1 MRRDYFE
8 LDVRDVDWYGG
19 DEPPRQPTVSIDFY
33 GPPEDLRER
42 FTAPGGEVLDAQD
55 LDVSLRLQGAL
66 SDSETRGVVSVT
78 DRLTGDY
85 VLELNADAEDVLHFI
100 GAAREY
106 GRDSDDSDGRYRVDV
121 SIEDE
126 HFATFEK
133 SMFLVYDTDGKLLR
147 GQSLIP
153 SGVEL

>member
-8 LDVRDVDWYGG
+8 LDVRDVDWYEDGRS
-19 DEPPRQPTVSIDFY
+19 PLQPTVSIDFY
-33 GPPEDLRER
+33 GPPKELRKR
-42 FTAPGGEVLDAQD
+42 FSGPNGEVLAAED
-55 LDVSLRLQGAL
+55 LDVSLRLQGPI
-66 SDSETRGVVSVT
+66 DDPDTRGVVSVT

-85 VLELNADAEDVLHFI
+85 VLELNADAEDVLQFI

-106 GRDSDDSDGRYRVDV
+106 GRSSDDTDGRYRVDV
-121 SIEDE
+121 AIEDD

-133 SMFLVYDTDGKLLR
+133 SMFLVYDTDGNLLR

>member
-8 LDVRDVDWYGG
+8 LDVTNVDWYGTG
-19 DEPPRQPTVSIDFY
+19 ESPRQPTVSIDFY
-33 GPPEDLRER
+33 GPPELLRER
-42 FTAPGGEVLDAQD
+42 FTAPTGELLDAD
-55 LDVSLRLQGAL
+55 ELDVALRLQGPI
-66 SDSETRGVVSVT
+66 DDPETNGVVSVT

-85 VLELNADAEDVLHFI
+85 VLELNADADDVLHFI

-106 GRDSDDSDGRYRVDV
+106 GRSIDIENGHYQVDV
-121 SIEDE
+121 AIEAE
-126 HFATFEK
+126 HLVTFEK
-133 SMFLVYDTDGKLLR
+133 STFLVYDADGELLR

>member
-8 LDVRDVDWYGG
+8 LDVRDVGWHEEDGT
-19 DEPPRQPTVSIDFY
+19 PRQPTVSIDFY
-33 GPPEDLRER
+33 GPPEELRER
-42 FTAPGGEVLDAQD
+42 FSAPDGAVLAAED
-55 LDVSLRLQGAL
+55 LDVSLRLQGPI
-66 SDSETRGVVSVT
+66 DDTDTRGVVSVT

-85 VLELNADAEDVLHFI
+85 VLELNADAEDVLQFI

-106 GRDSDDSDGRYRVDV
+106 GRSTDDTDGRYRVDV
-121 SIEDE
+121 AIENE

-133 SMFLVYDTDGKLLR
+133 STFLVYDTEGSLLR

>member
-8 LDVRDVDWYGG
+8 LDVRDVDWYGE
-19 DEPPRQPTVSIDFY
+19 DEPPLQPTVSIDFY
-33 GPPEDLRER
+33 GPAEELRER
-42 FTAPGGEVLDAQD
+42 FVGPDGELLAAEELDAT
-55 LDVSLRLQGAL
+55 LRLQG
-66 SDSETRGVVSVT
+66 SVDDPETTGVVSVT
-78 DRLTGDY
+78 NRVTGDY
-85 VLELNADAEDVLHFI
+85 VMELNAPAEDVLQFI

-106 GRDSDDSDGRYRVDV
+106 GRTSDHDDGRYRVDV
-121 SIEDE
+121 AIEGD

-133 SMFLVYDTDGKLLR
+133 STFLVYDVDGNLLR

>member
-8 LDVRDVDWYGG
+8 LDVRDVDWYEDSG
-19 DEPPRQPTVSIDFY
+19 DPHQPTVSIDFY
-33 GPPEDLRER
+33 GPPEELRAR
-42 FTAPGGEVLDAQD
+42 FTASGGEVLAAKE
-55 LDVSLRLQGAL
+55 LDVTFRLQGAI
-66 SDSETRGVVSVT
+66 DDPDARGVVSVT

-85 VLELNADAEDVLHFI
+85 VLELNAHADDVLHFI

-106 GRDSDDSDGRYRVDV
+106 GRASDNIDGRYRVDV
-121 SIEDE
+121 SIEGE

-133 SMFLVYDTDGKLLR
+133 STFLVYDGDGTLLR

>member
-8 LDVRDVDWYGG
+8 LDVRDVDWYEE

-42 FTAPGGEVLDAQD
+42 FSAPGGDVLAAED
-55 LDVSLRLQGAL
+55 LDVALRLQGPIN
-66 SDSETRGVVSVT
+66 DPETRGVVSVT

-85 VLELNADAEDVLHFI
+85 VLELNADAVDVLTFI

-106 GRDSDDSDGRYRVDV
+106 GRHSDDEDGHYRVDV
-121 SIEDE
+121 AIEGE

-133 SMFLVYDTDGKLLR
+133 SMFLVYDADGGLLR
-147 GQSLIP
+147 GRSLIP

>member
-8 LDVRDVDWYGG
+8 LDVRDVDWYE
-19 DEPPRQPTVSIDFY
+19 DDRSPRQPTVSIDFY

-42 FTAPGGEVLDAQD
+42 FSGPDGEVLDAED
-55 LDVSLRLQGAL
+55 LDVSLRLQGPL
-66 SDSETRGVVSVT
+66 TDPETRGVVSVT

-85 VLELNADAEDVLHFI
+85 VLELNADAVDVLQFI

-106 GRDSDDSDGRYRVDV
+106 GRSTDEADGRYRVDV
-121 SIEDE
+121 AIEDE

-133 SMFLVYDTDGKLLR
+133 SMFLVYDVDGSLLR
-147 GQSLIP
+147 GRSLIP

>member
-8 LDVRDVDWYGG
+8 LDVRDVDWYEDDGR
-19 DEPPRQPTVSIDFY
+19 PRQPTVSIDFY
-33 GPPEDLRER
+33 GPPEELRER
-42 FTAPGGEVLDAQD
+42 FTAPDGDVLSAED
-55 LDVSLRLQGAL
+55 LDVSLRLLGPL
-66 SDSETRGVVSVT
+66 NDPETRGAVSVT

-106 GRDSDDSDGRYRVDV
+106 GRESDESDGLYRVDV

-133 SMFLVYDTDGKLLR
+133 SMFLVYDTDGSLLR
-147 GQSLIP
+147 GRSLIP

>member
-8 LDVRDVDWYGG
+8 LDVRDVDWYEGG
-19 DEPPRQPTVSIDFY
+19 EPPRQPTVSIDFY
-33 GPPEDLRER
+33 GPPEELRER
-42 FTAPGGEVLDAQD
+42 FSAPGGDVLASGD
-55 LDVSLRLQGAL
+55 LDVSLRLQGPINET
-66 SDSETRGVVSVT
+66 DTRGVVSVT

-85 VLELNADAEDVLHFI
+85 VLELNADAEDVLYFI

-106 GRDSDDSDGRYRVDV
+106 GRNSDDKDGHYRVDV
-121 SIEDE
+121 AIEGE

-133 SMFLVYDTDGKLLR
+133 SMFLVYDVDGSLLR
-147 GQSLIP
+147 GRSLIP